1 MSELFKGMNMEEI
14 KKIKTVCRSCHG
26 GCGVIAQIKNGKVI
40 KIEGDPDSPISFGT
54 LCSKGMA
61 ITQIAY
67 HPDRILHPLK
77 KTSRGW
83 ERVTWDEALDTI
95 SGQFNKVIR
104 EHGPESIFIGQGT
117 GRDYESHFS
126 RFGNLLGT
134 PNVLTAGH
142 MCYLSRI
149 GASLITCGRFPVCDY
164 EGEPKCIV
172 LWAVNPL
179 WTNPDE
185 YKGASFWQAY
195 KKGAELIVIDPR
207 RNFYSRKADLWL
219 QLRPG
224 TDAALAM
231 GFFQVIIEEELY
243 DKPFVT
249 EYLHG
254 WDAFKERVKEY
265 PLYKVEKITGV
276 DEDLIRAAARRY
288 ATIKPAGIHWGVPT
302 EQTINCTDFTRTAI
316 GLMAATGN
324 LDAPGGNVFHVPP
337 KVRKVSEFSR
347 HDALTPGQREKRLG
361 GDQYKLAARMALIT
375 PRAAWDA
382 ILTGKPYPL
391 KAGIFVGTNP
401 VITEANAKDIYTA
414 LQKLEFLAVA
424 DFFLTPTAELAHIF
438 LPAGTWLE
446 QNHMAE
452 NWKFHGYVLARQK
465 VVEIGECWQD
475 HKIFQELGKRMGQEW
490 WDTVEDALDYL
501 LEPTGL
507 TWEQFKEKGFLKG
520 DMVYYKYR
528 KGGFS
533 TPTRKVELYSTIL
546 EEWGRDPLPKYTEI
560 PESPVSR
567 PDLAKEYPY
576 ILNAGLRTPTFFHSA
591 NRQVPWLREI
601 RPDPIVEIHPETAR
615 KHGIKETDWVWIE
628 SPRGRVREKAKLN
641 DGIDPGVVV
650 AEHGWWFPEIK
661 DFGHG
666 WEISNINV
674 LTDDSHQSMDPV
686 MGATNLR
693 VLLCN
698 ISPCDRELEANP

>member
-1 MSELFKGMNMEEI
+1 MEEI

-26 GCGVIAQIKNGKVI
+26 GCGVIALIKNGRVI

-77 KTSRGW
+77 KTKQGW
-83 ERVTWDEALDTI
+83 ERITWDEALDTI
-95 SGQFNKVIR
+95 TEQFNKVIR

-185 YKGASFWQAY
+185 YKGASFWRAY
-195 KKGAELIVIDPR
+195 KKGAKLIVIDPR
-207 RNFYSRKADLWL
+207 RNFYTQKADLWL
-219 QLRPG
+219 RLRPG

-231 GFFQVIIEEELY
+231 GFFQVMIEEELY
-243 DKPFVT
+243 DKAFVA
-249 EYLHG
+249 EYIHG
-254 WDAFKERVKEY
+254 WEAFKERVREY
-265 PLYKVEKITGV
+265 PLYKVEQITGV
-276 DEDLIRAAARRY
+276 DEDLIRAAARMY

-337 KVRKVSEFSR
+337 KVRKVSEFSD
-347 HDALTPGQREKRLG
+347 HAALTPRQREKRLG

-382 ILTGKPYPL
+382 ILSEKPYPL
-391 KAGIFVGTNP
+391 KAGIFVGSNP
-401 VITEANAKDIYTA
+401 VITEANAGVIYAA
-414 LQKLEFLAVA
+414 LKKLDFLAVA

-446 QNHMAE
+446 QNHLAE

-490 WDTVEDALDYL
+490 WNTVEEALDYL

-507 TWEQFKEKGFLKG
+507 NWEQFKEIGFLKG

-533 TPTRKVELYSTIL
+533 TPTRKVELFSTIL

-615 KHGIKETDWVWIE
+615 KHGLKETDWVWIE
-628 SPRGRVREKAKLN
+628 SPRGRIKEKVKLN

-661 DFGHG
+661 DAGHG
-666 WEISNINV
+666 WDISNINL
-674 LTDDSHQSMDPV
+674 LTDDSHPSMDPV

-693 VLLCN
+693 VLLCKLARCE
-698 ISPCDRELEANP
+698 SE

>member
-1 MSELFKGMNMEEI
+1 MDMEEI
-14 KKIKTVCRSCHG
+14 KKIRTVCRSCHG
-26 GCGVIAQIKNGKVI
+26 GCGVIAQVINGKVV
-40 KIEGDPDSPISFGT
+40 KIEGDPESPISFGT

-77 KTSRGW
+77 KTRQGW
-83 ERVTWDEALDTI
+83 ERISWDVALDTI
-95 SGQFNKVIR
+95 TEKFNKVIK
-104 EHGPESIFIGQGT
+104 ECGPESLFIGQGT

-185 YKGASFWQAY
+185 YKGASFWRAY
-195 KKGAELIVIDPR
+195 KKGAKLIVIDPR
-207 RNFYSRKADLWL
+207 KNFYTQKADLWL

-231 GFFQVIIEEELY
+231 GFFRVIIEEELY
-243 DKPFVT
+243 DKAFVAD
-249 EYLHG
+249 YIHG
-254 WDAFKERVKEY
+254 WEAFRARVREY
-265 PLYKVEKITGV
+265 PLYKVEQITWV
-276 DEDLIRAAARRY
+276 DEELIREAARMY

-347 HDALTPGQREKRLG
+347 HDALTPTQREKRLG
-361 GDQYKLAARMALIT
+361 GEQYKLAARMALIT

-391 KAGIFVGTNP
+391 KAGILVGTNP
-401 VITEANAKDIYTA
+401 VITEANAKDIYSA
-414 LQKLEFLAVA
+414 LKKLDFLAVA
-424 DFFLTPTAELAHIF
+424 DFFLTPTAELADIF

-501 LEPTGL
+501 LEPAGL
-507 TWEQFKEKGFLKG
+507 TWEQFKEKGYLKG

-533 TPTRKVELYSTIL
+533 TPTRKVELYSTFL
-546 EEWGRDPLPKYTEI
+546 EDWGRDPLPKYTEI
-560 PESPVSR
+560 PESPLSR

-601 RPDPIVEIHPETAR
+601 RPDPIVEIHPVTAK
-615 KHGIKETDWVWIE
+615 KHGIKEMDWVWIE
-628 SPRGRVREKAKLN
+628 SPRGRVKEKAKLN
-641 DGIDPGVVV
+641 DGIDPGVIV
-650 AEHGWWFPEIK
+650 AEHGWWFPEIR
-661 DFGHG
+661 DNGHG
-666 WEISNINV
+666 WDISNINL
-674 LTDDSHQSMDPV
+674 LTDDSHESMDPV

-698 ISPCDRELEANP
+698 ISRCDQD

>member
-1 MSELFKGMNMEEI
+1 
-14 KKIKTVCRSCHG
+14 
-26 GCGVIAQIKNGKVI
+26 
-40 KIEGDPDSPISFGT
+40 
-54 LCSKGMA
+54 MA
-61 ITQIAY
+61 
-67 HPDRILHPLK
+67 
-77 KTSRGW
+77 
-83 ERVTWDEALDTI
+83 
-95 SGQFNKVIR
+95 
-104 EHGPESIFIGQGT
+104 
-117 GRDYESHFS
+117 
-126 RFGNLLGT
+126 
-134 PNVLTAGH
+134 
-142 MCYLSRI
+142 
-149 GASLITCGRFPVCDY
+149 
-164 EGEPKCIV
+164 
-172 LWAVNPL
+172 
-179 WTNPDE
+179 E
-185 YKGASFWQAY
+185 Y
-195 KKGAELIVIDPR
+195 I
-207 RNFYSRKADLWL
+207 
-219 QLRPG
+219 
-224 TDAALAM
+224 
-231 GFFQVIIEEELY
+231 
-243 DKPFVT
+243 
-249 EYLHG
+249 HG

-265 PLYKVEKITGV
+265 PLYKVEQITGV
-276 DEDLIRAAARRY
+276 DEDLIRAAARMY

-347 HDALTPGQREKRLG
+347 HDALTPRQREKRLG
-361 GDQYKLAARMALIT
+361 GDQYKLAGRMALIT
-375 PRAAWDA
+375 PKAAWDA
-382 ILTGKPYPL
+382 ILTEKPYPL

-401 VITEANAKDIYTA
+401 VITEANAKDIYAA
-414 LQKLEFLAVA
+414 LQKLDFLAVA

-490 WDTVEDALDYL
+490 WDTVEDTLDYL

-520 DMVYYKYR
+520 DMVYFKYR

-533 TPTRKVELYSTIL
+533 TPTRKVEIYSTIL
-546 EEWGRDPLPKYTEI
+546 EDWGRDPLPKYTEI

-567 PDLAKEYPY
+567 PDLAREYPY

-628 SPRGRVREKAKLN
+628 SPRGRIKEKVKLN

-650 AEHGWWFPEIK
+650 AEHGWWYPEIR
-661 DFGHG
+661 DAGHG
-666 WEISNINV
+666 WDISNINL

-693 VLLCN
+693 VLLCK
-698 ISPCDRELEANP
+698 ISRCDQEAGS

>member
-1 MSELFKGMNMEEI
+1 MEMDMEPI
-14 KKIKTVCRSCHG
+14 KKIRTVCRSCHG
-26 GCGVIAQIKNGKVI
+26 GCGVIAQVKNGKVV

-77 KTSRGW
+77 KIRDGW
-83 ERVTWDEALDTI
+83 GRITWDEALDTI
-95 SGQFNKVIR
+95 TEQFNKVIR
-104 EHGPESIFIGQGT
+104 EHGSESLFIGQGT

-185 YKGASFWQAY
+185 YKGASFWRAY
-195 KKGAELIVIDPR
+195 KKGAKLIVIDPR
-207 RNFYSRKADLWL
+207 RNFYTQKADLWL

-224 TDAALAM
+224 TDAALAL
-231 GFFQVIIEEELY
+231 GFFQVIMEEGLY
-243 DKPFVT
+243 DKAFVA
-249 EYLHG
+249 EYVHG
-254 WDAFKERVKEY
+254 WEAFKERVREY
-265 PLYKVEKITGV
+265 PLYKVEQITGV
-276 DEDLIRAAARRY
+276 DEELIREAARVY

-316 GLMAATGN
+316 GLMAVTGN

-347 HDALTPGQREKRLG
+347 HDALSPQQREKRLG

-401 VITEANAKDIYTA
+401 VITEANAKDIYAA
-414 LQKLEFLAVA
+414 LKKLDFLAVA

-490 WDTVEDALDYL
+490 WGTVEETLDYL

-546 EEWGRDPLPKYTEI
+546 EDWGRDPLPKYTEI

-567 PDLAKEYPY
+567 PDLAKEFPY

-615 KHGIKETDWVWIE
+615 RNGIRDRDWVWIE
-628 SPRGRVREKAKLN
+628 SPRGRIKEKVKLN

-650 AEHGWWFPEIK
+650 AEHGWWFPEIE
-661 DFGHG
+661 DIGHG
-666 WEISNINV
+666 WEISNINL

-698 ISPCDRELEANP
+698 ISRCDD